1 MHIVVNTRLL
11 LYQKL
16 DGIGWFSYQTLKRM
30 VLLHPEVKFTFLF
43 DRPYHEDFVFA
54 ENVNPIV
61 LFPPARHPLLYI
73 AYFEISVKQ
82 KLKQLKPDLFL
93 SLDGFLVTHCNTPQL
108 PVMHDINFLH
118 HPKDLKPAYRWYYNY
133 FFPKFAI
140 TAKRIATVSEYSK
153 RDIHLNY
160 GISLDKIDV
169 VYNGTNEGYRILKE
183 EDISVTRQKYSEG
196 KPYFIFVGSQSPRKN
211 LLKLIKAFN
220 LFKEASSSDFHLVL
234 AGSSFWGNNAL
245 KEVWEQSEY
254 KNQIHF
260 TGRLAQEDLEKVVGA
275 AFALSFIPYYEG
287 FGIPMVEAMAAG
299 VPVIAANTSCLPEIA
314 GDAALYVDP
323 FNTQDIA
330 NGMMRLVQEKGLSA
344 LLIEKGLVQAKTYS
358 WDKSAHLLWQSIEK
372 CLAKF

>member
-1 MHIVVNTRLL
+1 VHIVVNTRLL

>member
-1 MHIVVNTRLL
+1 VHIVVNTRLL

-43 DRPYHEDFVFA
+43 DRPYHEDFIFA
-54 ENVNPIV
+54 ENVTPLV
-61 LFPPARHPLLYI
+61 LVPPARHPLLYI
-73 AYFEISVKQ
+73 AYFEIAVKQ

-108 PVMHDINFLH
+108 PVIHDINFLH

-133 FFPKFAI
+133 FFPKFAK

-169 VYNGTNEGYRILKE
+169 VYNGINEGYRILKE

-211 LLKLIKAFN
+211 LLRLINAFN

-234 AGSSFWGNNAL
+234 AGSSFWGDNAL
-245 KEVWEQSEY
+245 KEVWEKSKY
-254 KNQIHF
+254 KSQIHF

-314 GDAALYVDP
+314 GNAALYVDP

-330 NGMMRLVQEKGLSA
+330 NGMLRLVQEKGLSA

>member
-43 DRPYHEDFVFA
+43 DRPYHEDFIFA
-54 ENVNPIV
+54 ENVTPLV
-61 LFPPARHPLLYI
+61 LVPPARHPLLYI
-73 AYFEISVKQ
+73 AYFEIAVKQ

-108 PVMHDINFLH
+108 PVIHDINFLH

-133 FFPKFAI
+133 FFPKFAK

-169 VYNGTNEGYRILKE
+169 VYNGINEGYRILKE

-211 LLKLIKAFN
+211 LLRLINAFN

-234 AGSSFWGNNAL
+234 AGSSFWGDNAL
-245 KEVWEQSEY
+245 KEVWEKSKY
-254 KNQIHF
+254 KSQIHF

-314 GDAALYVDP
+314 GNAALYVDP

-330 NGMMRLVQEKGLSA
+330 NGMLRLVQEKGLSA

>member
-16 DGIGWFSYQTLKRM
+16 DGIGWFSYQTLNRI

-43 DRPYHEDFVFA
+43 DRPYHEDFIFA
-54 ENVNPIV
+54 ENVTPIV
-61 LFPPARHPLLYI
+61 LVPPARHPLLYI
-73 AYFEISVKQ
+73 AYFEIAVKQ

-108 PVMHDINFLH
+108 PVIHDINFLH

-133 FFPKFAI
+133 FFPKFAK

-153 RDIHLNY
+153 RDIHQNY
-160 GISLDKIDV
+160 GLKLDKIDV
-169 VYNGTNEGYRILKE
+169 VYNGINEGYCILQE
-183 EDISVTRQKYSEG
+183 EDISLTRKKYSEG

-211 LLKLIKAFN
+211 LLRLIKAFN

-234 AGSSFWGNNAL
+234 AGSSFWGDNAL

-314 GDAALYVDP
+314 GNAALYVDP

-330 NGMMRLVQEKGLSA
+330 NGMLRLVQENGLSA
-344 LLIEKGLVQAKTYS
+344 SLIEKGLVQAKTYS

-372 CLAKF
+372 CLTKF

>member
-1 MHIVVNTRLL
+1 VHIVVNTRLL

-43 DRPYHEDFVFA
+43 DRPYHEDFIFA
-54 ENVNPIV
+54 ENVTPLV
-61 LFPPARHPLLYI
+61 LVPPARHPLLYI
-73 AYFEISVKQ
+73 AYFEIAVKQ

-108 PVMHDINFLH
+108 PVIHDINFLH

-133 FFPKFAI
+133 FFPKFAK

-169 VYNGTNEGYRILKE
+169 VYNGINEGYRILKE

-211 LLKLIKAFN
+211 LLRLINAFN

-234 AGSSFWGNNAL
+234 AGSSFWGDNAL
-245 KEVWEQSEY
+245 KEVLEKSKY
-254 KNQIHF
+254 KSQIHF

-314 GDAALYVDP
+314 GNAALYVDP

-330 NGMMRLVQEKGLSA
+330 NGMLRLVQEKGLSA